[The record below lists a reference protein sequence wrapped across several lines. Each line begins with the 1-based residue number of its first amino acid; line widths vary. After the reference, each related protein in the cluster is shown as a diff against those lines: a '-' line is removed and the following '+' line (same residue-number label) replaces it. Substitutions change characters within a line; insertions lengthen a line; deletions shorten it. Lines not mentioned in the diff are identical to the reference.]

1 VTRRRW
7 WIPVLLLVI
16 ITIDYMDRSNMSVAI
31 PFIAKQF
38 HFSPAVEGVL
48 LSSFLWSYI
57 PMILL
62 WGWLAD
68 RWGSGTVIALSSII
82 WSLTT
87 FLTGIAASFGAFL
100 GARLGLGVGE
110 AGAFPAA
117 SRAVAEWSPATERGV
132 AMSVYNA
139 GLLLGP
145 AFGTLAAA
153 ALVHAYGWPAPF
165 FVFAGLGVV
174 AGIVWYV
181 VYRPPEKARW
191 LPAEEREHILATRDV
206 RQERPVVRMSILRL
220 LGQGPM
226 WGILIT
232 QGCLVYTLYLFL
244 TWLPSYLY
252 QARHLS
258 LIQVGWF
265 GALPYFIGTVLSI
278 LIGLWSDRLMRGRD
292 VTTGSRRYLLIVM
305 MFISAV
311 VLLEPFVSSF
321 ALAETILIVSQ
332 STMQAALNINYAL
345 TTDLL
350 VDKESA
356 GVTFGLGVV
365 GGNIFGF
372 LAPLLTGLIIQATH
386 SYTAAFVL
394 AGLLLVAGALVC
406 WALSRRP
413 LQPLEAL
420 RPAGAAAAA
429 P

>member
-7 WIPVLLLVI
+7 WIPVLLLII

-38 HFSPAVEGVL
+38 HFAPATEGVL

-57 PMILL
+57 PLILV
-62 WGWLAD
+62 WGYLSD
-68 RWGSGTVIALSSII
+68 RWGSRTVITLSSLI
-82 WSLTT
+82 WSIMT
-87 FLTGIAASFGAFL
+87 FLTGVSGSFGAFL
-100 GARLGLGVGE
+100 AARLGLGVGE

-117 SRAVAEWSPATERGV
+117 SRAVTEWSPASERGV

-153 ALVHAYGWPAPF
+153 ALVHAYGWPSPF
-165 FVFAGLGVV
+165 YVFAGLGVV
-174 AGIVWYV
+174 AGLVWWG
-181 VYRPPEKARW
+181 VYRAPEQAGW
-191 LPAEEREHILATRDV
+191 LPEREREHILATRDV
-206 RQERPVVRMSILRL
+206 RRERPVVRMSILRL
-220 LGQGPM
+220 LAQGPM
-226 WGILIT
+226 WGLLIT

-292 VTTGSRRYLLIVM
+292 VTTGARRYLLIAM
-305 MFISAV
+305 MFVSAV
-311 VLLEPFVSSF
+311 VLLEPFVPNF
-321 ALAETILIVSQ
+321 ALAETILILSQ

-345 TTDLL
+345 TSDLL

-356 GVTFGLGVV
+356 GVTFGLAVV

-372 LAPLLTGLIIQATH
+372 LAPLLTGFIIQATG

-394 AGLLLVAGALVC
+394 AGLLLIAGAVVSGL
-406 WALSRRP
+406 LSRRP
-413 LQPLEAL
+413 LQPVETLKQTG
-420 RPAGAAAAA
+420 PVPAA